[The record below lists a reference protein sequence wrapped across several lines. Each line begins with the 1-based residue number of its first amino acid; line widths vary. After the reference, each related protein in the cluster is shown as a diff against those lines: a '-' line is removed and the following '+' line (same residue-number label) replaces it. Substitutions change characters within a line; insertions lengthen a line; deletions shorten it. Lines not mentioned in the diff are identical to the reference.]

1 MRGSVKRVG
10 SSWRFVV
17 DVGIDPRTGRRRQIL
32 RRGFRTQKEAQS
44 ALNDVLIDLQRGEF
58 VRPTRGTLGA
68 YLIDWLERRRTDLRP
83 TTIYGY
89 RKVIEGRIVPELG
102 MVRLA
107 DLDARTLERWYQSL
121 AVDKGL
127 SPKTI
132 ANTAGVLSVALAD
145 AVRLRLLRH
154 NPAKEAR
161 VPRRAHRE
169 MSAWSAAEA
178 EAFLDAVAG
187 DRFYAMWRLVLTT
200 GLRRGEVCGLRWQD
214 VDLGAA
220 VVEIVET
227 RVVAEREV
235 HGPPKTAAGTRRI
248 ALDQATVSA
257 LHGWRRRQAEER
269 LAAGSAWTDS
279 GRVFVDELGVPPHPE
294 TVTRWWRE
302 AVQSAGARS
311 IRLHDARHT
320 AATLLLRAGV
330 PVKVVTQR
338 LGHADVAVTMRV
350 YQHTTAQDD
359 QAAAAAIGR
368 ALGSGDALGQ
378 NTPRTEG

>member
-1 MRGSVKRVG
+1 M
-10 SSWRFVV
+10 
-17 DVGIDPRTGRRRQIL
+17 P
-32 RRGFRTQKEAQS
+32 
-44 ALNDVLIDLQRGEF
+44 
-58 VRPTRGTLGA
+58 
-68 YLIDWLERRRTDLRP
+68 
-83 TTIYGY
+83 
-89 RKVIEGRIVPELG
+89 
-102 MVRLA
+102 
-107 DLDARTLERWYQSL
+107 
-121 AVDKGL
+121 
-127 SPKTI
+127 
-132 ANTAGVLSVALAD
+132 
-145 AVRLRLLRH
+145 
-154 NPAKEAR
+154 
-161 VPRRAHRE
+161 
-169 MSAWSAAEA
+169 
-178 EAFLDAVAG
+178 
-187 DRFYAMWRLVLTT
+187 
-200 GLRRGEVCGLRWQD
+200 
-214 VDLGAA
+214 
-220 VVEIVET
+220 
-227 RVVAEREV
+227 
-235 HGPPKTAAGTRRI
+235 
-248 ALDQATVSA
+248 SA